1 MLDTIKEILDKK
13 DISFWT
19 INESI
24 SKSEEVFL
32 IKNKTDLSR
41 ITDVHEFEVN
51 VYKDFEDNGNKTTSS
66 GTVTIG
72 ISESKEEIEKKID
85 ELIYSLNFVKN
96 EAYTF
101 SFDPVQKTF
110 PKNELK
116 KLRDSFRDIY
126 DVIYKDYKTKSK
138 VNSIEIFLYN
148 KDNRVLNKSGV
159 DVKYSSSKL
168 VFELVTENNLGSEPV
183 EIFRGYEILDID
195 LKRIEEITKNQL
207 EETDARAIA
216 VRNNKIS
223 GIDVILSGDDVEDF
237 FSFFLTKTSASSI
250 YEKLSDVKIGDK
262 MLDDNAKTKLNIKL
276 DPNLSHSPYRRP
288 VDSDGTLLNE
298 VNIMENGK
306 ILNLSA
312 TQRYASYLDIKAT
325 GDIQTFTVGGGEKP
339 IEDFKKGDYL
349 EILHFSSF
357 NLDPFTGDFG
367 GEFRLAKLVQDGKVS
382 FVTGGSISENIM
394 NLRNDFYIS
403 KETENRLKSKAPKA
417 VIFKNLTVG
426 GIEK

>member
-116 KLRDSFRDIY
+116 S
-126 DVIYKDYKTKSK
+126 
-138 VNSIEIFLYN
+138 
-148 KDNRVLNKSGV
+148 
-159 DVKYSSSKL
+159 
-168 VFELVTENNLGSEPV
+168 
-183 EIFRGYEILDID
+183 
-195 LKRIEEITKNQL
+195 
-207 EETDARAIA
+207 
-216 VRNNKIS
+216 
-223 GIDVILSGDDVEDF
+223 
-237 FSFFLTKTSASSI
+237 
-250 YEKLSDVKIGDK
+250 
-262 MLDDNAKTKLNIKL
+262 
-276 DPNLSHSPYRRP
+276 
-288 VDSDGTLLNE
+288 
-298 VNIMENGK
+298 
-306 ILNLSA
+306 
-312 TQRYASYLDIKAT
+312 
-325 GDIQTFTVGGGEKP
+325 
-339 IEDFKKGDYL
+339 
-349 EILHFSSF
+349 
-357 NLDPFTGDFG
+357 
-367 GEFRLAKLVQDGKVS
+367 
-382 FVTGGSISENIM
+382 
-394 NLRNDFYIS
+394 
-403 KETENRLKSKAPKA
+403 
-417 VIFKNLTVG
+417 
-426 GIEK
+426 